1 MKWFEYFWTSPPN
14 VPAGQ
19 GFGVFSTAHLV
30 FLAVVAVGVAALV
43 VGYCRSG
50 AKKRRAIR
58 LTVGI
63 SVLLLELVFRQGIFI
78 VLGIYTPSILP
89 LHACAVA
96 TFCVFIDSVKPNSW
110 TREYLY
116 AVGTWGPLCA
126 LVFPDWTNQPIVNLY
141 TWQAFIIHGLL
152 VAYPL
157 MLLVSKEFRPNARNL
172 WKVVV
177 IMAVFVAASIIVN
190 NRYGTN
196 FWFLAAGSPGSP
208 LEPIQNFA
216 GSFYLPLLAVLVA
229 ILWTLMYLPWHLAK
243 KASPSGKRSSSA
255 DS

>member
-1 MKWFEYFWTSPPN
+1 MKWFDYFWTSPPN
-14 VPAGQ
+14 DPPELA
-19 GFGVFSTAHLV
+19 FGVFSPEHLV
-30 FLAVVAVGVAALV
+30 ALAITLVGAAAIV
-43 VGYCRSG
+43 WAYCRAG
-50 AKKRRAIR
+50 EKRRRTIR
-58 LTVGI
+58 LAVGI
-63 SVLLLELVFRQGIFI
+63 SALILELVFRQGIFI

-126 LVFPDWTNQPIVNLY
+126 LVFPDWVNQPIFNLY
-141 TWQAFIIHGLL
+141 TWQAFIIHALL
-152 VAYPL
+152 LAYPF

-177 IMAVFVAASIIVN
+177 IMAVFVTASIIVN
-190 NRYGTN
+190 NVYGTN

-208 LEPIQNFA
+208 LAPIQSFA
-216 GSFYLPLLAVLVA
+216 GDFYIPLLAVLVA
-229 ILWTLMYLPWHLAK
+229 ILWTLMYLPWHLT
-243 KASPSGKRSSSA
+243 KASRSAKHPSSVAS
-255 DS
+255 